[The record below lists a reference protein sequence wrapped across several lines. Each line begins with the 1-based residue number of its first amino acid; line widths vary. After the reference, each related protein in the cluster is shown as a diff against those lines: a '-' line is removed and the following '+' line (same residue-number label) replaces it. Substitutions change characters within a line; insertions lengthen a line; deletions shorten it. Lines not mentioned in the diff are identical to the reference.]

1 MSSIETG
8 LFLVN
13 YRVGT
18 GAPGAPTLNLS
29 LAVNAAHKTL
39 HGIGEIT
46 QAVNPPVDV
55 ETRVDGTYLKIQIMG
70 SPSLLVEASG
80 MPPVVHWPDR
90 RRQGPGTVIL
100 PNFFLR
106 MVLQDWESGG
116 TAYYRYQNAEGQWV
130 EVNDV
135 PVKKVDVL
143 ASKAS

>member
-13 YRVGT
+13 YQVGT

-29 LAVNAAHKTL
+29 LAVNAAHRTL

-46 QAVNPPVDV
+46 QAVHPPVDV
-55 ETRVDGTYLKIQIMG
+55 DTRVDGTYLPILILG
-70 SPSLLVEASG
+70 NPSLLVEASG
-80 MPPVVHWPDR
+80 MPPVHWPDR
-90 RRQGPGTVIL
+90 RRQGPGTAIL

-116 TAYYRYQNAEGQWV
+116 TAYYRYQSSEGQWV

-135 PVKKVDVL
+135 PVKKVDVS
-143 ASKAS
+143 AGQAA

>member
-8 LFLVN
+8 LFLVK
-13 YRVGT
+13 YQVGT

-29 LAVNAAHKTL
+29 LAVNAAHRTL

-46 QAVNPPVDV
+46 QTVNPPVDV
-55 ETRVDGTYLKIQIMG
+55 QTRVDGTYLTILIQG

-80 MPPVVHWPDR
+80 MPPVHWPDR

-116 TAYYRYQNAEGQWV
+116 TAYYRYLSSEGQWV
-130 EVNDV
+130 EVNDA
-135 PVKKVDVL
+135 PVKRVDVL
-143 ASKAS
+143 TGKAA

>member
-13 YRVGT
+13 YQVGT
-18 GAPGAPTLNLS
+18 GEPGAPMLHLS
-29 LAVNAAHKTL
+29 LAVNSAHRTL

-55 ETRVDGTYLKIQIMG
+55 DTRVDGTYLPILILD
-70 SPSLLVEASG
+70 SPSLLVEATG

-100 PNFFLR
+100 PNLFLR
-106 MVLQDWESGG
+106 MVLQGWESG
-116 TAYYRYQNAEGQWV
+116 TAYYRYQNAEGRWV

-135 PVKKVDVL
+135 PVKKVDVP
-143 ASKAS
+143 AGKAA

>member
-1 MSSIETG
+1 MSAIETG

-13 YRVGT
+13 YQVGT

-29 LAVNAAHKTL
+29 LAVNAAHRTL

-46 QAVNPPVDV
+46 QAVHPPVDV
-55 ETRVDGTYLKIQIMG
+55 HTRVDGTYLPIQIMG

-106 MVLQDWESGG
+106 MILQDWKSGG

-135 PVKKVDVL
+135 PVKKVDVP
-143 ASKAS
+143 AGKAA